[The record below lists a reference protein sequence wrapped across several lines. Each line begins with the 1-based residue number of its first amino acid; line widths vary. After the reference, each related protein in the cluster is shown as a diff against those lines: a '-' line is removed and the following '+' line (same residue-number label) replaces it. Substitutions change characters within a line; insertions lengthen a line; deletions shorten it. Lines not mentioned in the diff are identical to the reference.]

1 VARVRDPLKV
11 ARDGASYAKYRLQA
25 VGTPMA
31 VVFDGDRVCC
41 LDAGSRRVE
50 RLAQVAPERIAG
62 IYQPGVDREA
72 IVEDLLI
79 VLGD

>member
-1 VARVRDPLKV
+1 MKDPLKV
-11 ARDGASYAKYRLQA
+11 ARGGASYAKYRLTV
-25 VGTPMA
+25 VGAPMA

-41 LDAGSRRVE
+41 LDAASQRVA
-50 RLAQVAPERIAG
+50 RIAQVAPERIAG

>member
-1 VARVRDPLKV
+1 MRDPLKM

-25 VGTPMA
+25 VGQPMA
-31 VVFDGDRVCC
+31 VLFDGARVCC
-41 LDAGSRRVE
+41 LDAHSRRVE
-50 RLAQVAPERIAG
+50 RLANISPGCIAG
-62 IYQPGVDREA
+62 VYAPGVDREV